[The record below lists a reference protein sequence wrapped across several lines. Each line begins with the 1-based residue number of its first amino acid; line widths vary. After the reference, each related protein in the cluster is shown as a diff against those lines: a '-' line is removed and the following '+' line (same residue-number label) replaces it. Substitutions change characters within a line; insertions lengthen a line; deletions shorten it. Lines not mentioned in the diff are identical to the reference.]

1 MESVGDTRTMKRICP
16 TITELLT
23 FDAAARYESMTMAA
37 EVLCLSI
44 SAVSKQLA
52 GLESFVGKPLL
63 MKKGRGIRLTPAGR
77 EYWSKISPALR
88 AIESA
93 TIETAASD
101 SSGGILALA
110 SVPTFLTKWLIP
122 RLPDF
127 RRIHPNVTF
136 SFNQHL
142 RLDEALAFDVD
153 AAIRYGSGN
162 WPGVVSDYIAGREF
176 VCIHSPESWK
186 DGKPI
191 RTPKDLPGHTLLHHE
206 EAPYAWNT
214 WGMRHGLDQVRMLS
228 GPCFAQYSALIQAVL
243 NGFGIGLVPR
253 ILVEEELQEGRAI
266 VLGDPVDVDQGHY
279 LCYSANRLERPAFAA
294 FREWLLAQGKASGH
308 PSPVDSVRK

>member
-1 MESVGDTRTMKRICP
+1 MKRVCP
-16 TITELLT
+16 TIHELLA

-44 SAVSKQLA
+44 SAISKQLA
-52 GLESFVGKPLL
+52 GLESFIGKPLL
-63 MKKGRGIRLTPAGR
+63 SKKGRGVRLTPAGR

-88 AIESA
+88 IIESA
-93 TIETAASD
+93 TIETVASD
-101 SSGGILALA
+101 SAGGVLTLA

-127 RRIHPNVTF
+127 RRRHPGVTF
-136 SFNQHL
+136 SFSQHL

-162 WPGVVSDYIAGREF
+162 WPGVDSDYIAGREF
-176 VCIHSPESWK
+176 VCIYSPELLK
-186 DGKPI
+186 NGKQI
-191 RTPKDLPGHTLLHHE
+191 QAPKDLLSHALLHHE

-214 WGMRHGLDQVRMLS
+214 WGTQHGLEQVRVLS
-228 GPCFAQYSALIQAVL
+228 GPRFAQYSALIQAVL

-253 ILVEEELQEGRAI
+253 ILVEEELQEGRAV
-266 VLGDPVDVDQGHY
+266 VLGNPVDVDQGHY
-279 LCYSANRLERPAFAA
+279 LCYSPHRLERPVFAA
-294 FREWLLAQGKASGH
+294 FRSWLLLCGKGGKPAD
-308 PSPVDSVRK
+308 DSS

>member
-1 MESVGDTRTMKRICP
+1 MKRICP
-16 TITELLT
+16 TITELLA
-23 FDAAARYESMTMAA
+23 FDAAARYESMSMAA

-52 GLESFVGKPLL
+52 GLESFIGRPLL

-88 AIESA
+88 TIESA
-93 TIETAASD
+93 TIETAGD
-101 SSGGILALA
+101 SGGGILTLA

-127 RRIHPNVTF
+127 RRSHPGVTF
-136 SFNQHL
+136 SFSQHL
-142 RLDEALAFDVD
+142 RLGEVLAFDVD
-153 AAIRYGSGN
+153 AAIRYGSGS
-162 WPGVVSDYIAGREF
+162 WPGVASDYIAGREF
-176 VCIHSPESWK
+176 VCIHSPELLK
-186 DGKPI
+186 NGQPI
-191 RTPKDLPGHTLLHHE
+191 RTPKDLPGHALLHHE

-214 WGMRHGLDQVRMLS
+214 WGTLHGLDQIRMLS
-228 GPCFAQYSALIQAVL
+228 GPRFAQYSALIQAVL

-253 ILVEEELQEGRAI
+253 ILVEEELRNGRVA

-279 LCYSANRLERPAFAA
+279 LCYNTDRLERPVFAA
-294 FREWLLAQGKASGH
+294 FREWLLACGEAASRR
-308 PSPVDSVRK
+308 PIEP